1 MSSIDIDQP
10 GNLAVVNGSQIVWDG
25 STCVG
30 SAITYRIDVTRN
42 DDGESE
48 GDITITSETT
58 AIVSNL
64 QPNQEY
70 TVSVTAVGSSCASDS
85 ATKNFTSQAGGCIS
99 TTSKSLFSSCL
110 LYTSPSPRDATLSR
124 MPSSA

>member
-1 MSSIDIDQP
+1 MQLLTLFDTDQP
-10 GNLAVVNGSQIVWDG
+10 GKITVTNGARIVWNGSA
-25 STCVG
+25 CVG
-30 SAITYRIDVTRN
+30 SAITYRIEVTRN

-48 GDITITSETT
+48 EDITITSETT

-99 TTSKSLFSSCL
+99 TTSKSLFSS
-110 LYTSPSPRDATLSR
+110 
-124 MPSSA
+124 

>member
-1 MSSIDIDQP
+1 MQLLSLFDTDQP
-10 GNLAVVNGSQIVWDG
+10 GKITVTNGAQIVWNG
-25 STCVG
+25 PACVG

-70 TVSVTAVGSSCASDS
+70 TVSVTAVGSSCASDP
-85 ATKNFTSQAGGCIS
+85 ATKNFTAQAGGSIS
-99 TTSKSLFSSCL
+99 MTSKSLF
-110 LYTSPSPRDATLSR
+110 
-124 MPSSA
+124 